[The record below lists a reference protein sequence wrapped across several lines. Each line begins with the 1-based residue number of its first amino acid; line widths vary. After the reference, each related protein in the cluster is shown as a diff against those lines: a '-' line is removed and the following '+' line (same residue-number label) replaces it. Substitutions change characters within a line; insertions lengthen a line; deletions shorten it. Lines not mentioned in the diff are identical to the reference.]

1 MFLDKDNYLPYKCA
15 EKTVSFESF
24 SFASDSVKSKPSSLC
39 GVGKNCDIQKG
50 VLGVGVGC
58 SPIIM
63 EGNTVGVVGNTVK
76 ADCLFGVWEQ
86 GQQGEKQ
93 RRIAVLGEDGA
104 FWVCRENGAYWSKI
118 HAFGTRMGVF
128 GAIGENGETVTV
140 FIGPAGVYT
149 YDGVNGLV
157 KGNLDRTARAGCYLQ
172 GRVFCAVAPSSLAFS
187 APFKPNDF
195 TDGLDGGGVVKLP
208 DNKGEIVALATLKD
222 KVYIFFEF
230 GICALTPTGSA
241 RSFVVEEVGYDGGRI
256 FEGSVGKRDGAV
268 ENLLFLAENGVYRF
282 DGAKCVKIVKE
293 LGVSPK
299 REKLVCHSAVFEG
312 KYFVTFVD
320 STNTLRGLVVDLAT
334 LQGYYAFAPEGLSS
348 FDGGAIAVCDGVL
361 QQVGDFASLP
371 SGEERTFFV
380 GGLDLGARGLKNL
393 QSVCVYGD
401 GEVEL
406 CISSGKKQKSV
417 TLDLSTGMANIK
429 AFLRGRQFSLTL
441 RLKGRS
447 RVTGVTL
454 YHSALVKEKERG

>member
-1 MFLDKDNYLPYKCA
+1 MFLDKDDYFKYKSTQ
-15 EKTVSFESF
+15 KIVRFDSFA
-24 SFASDSVKSKPSSLC
+24 FASDNAKIASVALR
-39 GVGKNCDIQKG
+39 GVGKNCEINKG
-50 VLGVGVGC
+50 ALGVGVGC

-63 EGNTVGVVGNTVK
+63 EGNTVSVVGNTVK
-76 ADCLFGVWEQ
+76 ADCLFGVWERNA
-86 GQQGEKQ
+86 QGEKQ
-93 RRIAVLGEDGA
+93 RQIALLGEDGA

-118 HAFGTRMGVF
+118 HGFGTRMGVLS
-128 GAIGENGETVTV
+128 AIGENGEAVTV

-157 KGNLDRTARAGCYLQ
+157 KGNLERSARVGCYLQ
-172 GRVFCAVAPSSLAFS
+172 GRVFCAVSPCSLAFS
-187 APFKPNDF
+187 TPFKPNDF

-241 RSFVVEEVGYDGGRI
+241 RSFVIEEVGYDGGRI
-256 FEGSVGKRDGAV
+256 FEGGVGKRDGAV
-268 ENLLFLAENGVYRF
+268 ESLLFLAENGVYRF

-293 LGVSPK
+293 LAVSPK
-299 REKLVCHSAVFEG
+299 REKRVCHSAVFEG

-320 STNTLRGLVVDLAT
+320 SEDTLRGLVVDLAT

-361 QQVGDFASLP
+361 QRIGDFESLP

-393 QSVCVYGD
+393 QSVCVYGV

-406 CISSGKKQKSV
+406 WISSGKKQKTV
-417 TLDLSTGMANIK
+417 TLDLSTGVANIK
-429 AFLRGRQFSLTL
+429 AFLRGRQFSLSL

-454 YHSALVKEKERG
+454 YHSALVKEK